1 MNPTLFGVP
10 LGLYGVPCFLL
21 AFAFLFVWPHN
32 LETQSGWRQFVLRW
46 GHSLVWLLLGLA
58 AFVGGTGAFGGLP
71 TAGGLAL
78 ISVLVYII
86 FVMTMLTTKRRPSN
100 TQPPR

>member
-10 LGLYGVPCFLL
+10 LGLYGIPCFLL

-32 LETQSGWRQFVLRW
+32 LLPQSEWRRFILRW
-46 GHSLVWLLLGLA
+46 GHALVWLLLGLA

-71 TAGGLAL
+71 VAGGLAFA
-78 ISVLVYII
+78 SVLVYVI
-86 FVMTMLTTKRRPSN
+86 FVMTMLTTRRPPSSSS
-100 TQPPR
+100 PPR